1 MSGKQRKFRV
11 KTSGGDEEDVAAP
24 KENAEAPPLPKPS
37 SAIAKPSLLSFD
49 EDSGDDGPSSIA
61 PKKKSISIDKDKKP
75 KLGRAPPLTV
85 PESAPVVG
93 TTQRSSAGETRQDE
107 LKHMGLGRHG

>member
-11 KTSGGDEEDVAAP
+11 KTSGGDEEDAAAP
-24 KENAEAPPLPKPS
+24 PQPKPS
-37 SAIAKPSLLSFD
+37 SAVAKPSLLSFD
-49 EDSGDDGPSSIA
+49 EDSGDDGPSIA

-85 PESAPVVG
+85 PESVPVVG
-93 TTQRSSAGETRQDE
+93 TTQRSSVGESHHE
-107 LKHMGLGRHG
+107 ESMHMGLGRHG